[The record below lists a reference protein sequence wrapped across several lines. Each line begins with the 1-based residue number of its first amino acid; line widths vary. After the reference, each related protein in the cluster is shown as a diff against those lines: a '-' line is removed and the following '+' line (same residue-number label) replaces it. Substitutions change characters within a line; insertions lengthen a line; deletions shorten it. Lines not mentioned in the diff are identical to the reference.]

1 MSLLSFRA
9 LGLFWVAVLALA
21 AGGGSYL
28 AWLGPPEAPAPSVP
42 AAPAEAAAPAP
53 APGPAMPSPAPRPAQ
68 AAPAIPA
75 ALPLAP
81 PPPPLAE
88 SPARPPPAETAIPPP
103 DPTLMQP
110 TRHGLVPRL
119 GPGERSSIRAYAR
132 PFDREDRRPRVAV
145 VLGGIG
151 LNGQH
156 SEEAIRRL
164 PGAVT
169 LAFSPYAA
177 RTDLLLE
184 RARAR
189 GMEVLTAL
197 PMEPA
202 GFGARADPG
211 DRALLTALPVGENL
225 DRLDWALS
233 RVAGQVGVI
242 GAEGGMRGERFAANP
257 ELLLTLQATLTNR
270 GLLYIDPRPGAP
282 SPSRAFGRAVDLVL
296 DEPPTRGEVERR
308 LAELEAMAREAGSA
322 LGYAGD
328 PVPSVVAALAAW
340 SAGLE
345 ERGVVLAPVTA
356 VIRRPTARD

>member
-9 LGLFWVAVLALA
+9 LGLFWVAVLALL
-21 AGGGSYL
+21 GGGAGYL
-28 AWLGPPEAPAPSVP
+28 AWLGPPETPPPPV
-42 AAPAEAAAPAP
+42 AAAPTEAP
-53 APGPAMPSPAPRPAQ
+53 PPALVIASPTPRPAQ
-68 AAPAIPA
+68 AAPATPA
-75 ALPLAP
+75 ALPVAP

-88 SPARPPPAETAIPPP
+88 PAARPPAPDPGIPPP
-103 DPTLMQP
+103 DPALMEP
-110 TRHGLVPRL
+110 TRHGFVPRL

-145 VLGGIG
+145 ILGGIG
-151 LNGQH
+151 LNGQY

-177 RTDLLLE
+177 RAEPLLE

-233 RVAGQVGVI
+233 RIAGQVGVV

-282 SPSRAFGRAVDLVL
+282 APSRAFGRAVDLVL

-356 VIRRPTARD
+356 VIRRPTGRD